1 MLDSPEELE
10 KSHANSADLLR
21 EGSNHVILDMPNEGR
36 LPEMSNLES
45 QSKSRKRPR
54 MWWIKV
60 AILCSVIIAI
70 LAIFLKWGAPFL
82 IEKVLYPIL
91 QWATALDRPVLAL
104 ILVAALTLFPVF
116 LIPSGPLLLLSGM
129 IFGYGFGFVIIMIGT
144 TIGMTLPFLTGLL
157 FRDRIHHWLKRW
169 PQKAAMIKLA
179 GEGSWFHQ
187 FKVVALFR
195 ISPFPYTIFNY
206 AVVVTNIRFWPYLC
220 GSVTGMIPEA
230 FVYIYSGRVIK
241 TLADVKYG
249 NHHLSLVQIIYN
261 VVSVVV
267 AIIAIVAFTICAKKK
282 LKSLKRLS
290 TEAEGD
296 VSGKCN
302 EGEISA
308 SGRSEEGF
316 ASGKS
321 NELEGEGFTS
331 GKNDECE
338 SKGSVNGEGNQGA
351 RSANG
356 KSYAGECFGN
366 ENIIFEPN
374 ASSRKTS

>member
-10 KSHANSADLLR
+10 KSHANSADLLT
-21 EGSNHVILDMPNEGR
+21 EGSNHVILDMPNEAR

-45 QSKSRKRPR
+45 QPKSRKRLL

-60 AILCSVIIAI
+60 AILCLVIIGI

-91 QWATALDRPVLAL
+91 QRATALDRPVLAL

-116 LIPSGPLLLLSGM
+116 LIPSSPLLLLSGM

-144 TIGMTLPFLTGLL
+144 TFGMTLPFLTGLL

-169 PQKAAMIKLA
+169 PQKVAMIKLA

-230 FVYIYSGRVIK
+230 FVYIYSGQLIK

-261 VVSVVV
+261 IVSFIV
-267 AIIAIVAFTICAKKK
+267 AIIAIVAFAICAKKK
-282 LKSLKRLS
+282 LNSLKRLS

-296 VSGKCN
+296 VTGKCS

-308 SGRSEEGF
+308 SGRSNEGEEGF

-321 NELEGEGFTS
+321 NELEGKGSTS
-331 GKNDECE
+331 GKNNECE
-338 SKGSVNGEGNQGA
+338 SKGSVNGEGNQGTC
-351 RSANG
+351 SANG
-356 KSYAGECFGN
+356 KRYADEGFGN
-366 ENIIFEPN
+366 GNN
-374 ASSRKTS
+374 TCRV